1 MMAYN
6 PNSDTLRQHRERL
19 LGIAMQHAIATGL
32 RSLNRAKI
40 AAEAGVSLGVV
51 SCALGKRD
59 EMTQLVMD
67 TAKQQGVELKY
78 A

>member
-6 PNSDTLRQHRERL
+6 ENGQTLRDHRSRL
-19 LGIAMQHAIATGL
+19 LAIALQHAVDGGL

-40 AAEAGVSLGVV
+40 AEAGGVSLGVV

-67 TAKQQGVELKY
+67 TARAQGVELKY

>member
-6 PNSDTLRQHRERL
+6 QNSDVLRKHRERL
-19 LGIAMQHAIATGL
+19 LGIAMAHAVASGL

-67 TAKQQGVELKY
+67 TAKLQGVELKY